1 MTYQNYSLKQLQQ
14 IDAAH
19 HLHPFTDNK
28 ELRAAGSRMIVRA
41 DGPYIYDSEGN
52 ELLDG
57 MAGLWCVAVG
67 YGRNEL
73 ADAAYAQMKELP
85 YYNSFFRCSTPT
97 PVLLA
102 QKLAEIAPEEHQPG
116 VLTARPARKP
126 TTRRCGWCG
135 TIWAL
140 EGKPEKNRIISR
152 KWAYHGSTITGASLG
167 GMEGMHKQLDGA
179 MPNIVHVMP
188 PYAFELALPG
198 ESDHD
203 FGLRAAKAVEDAILE
218 AGADNVAAFIGE
230 PIMGAGGV
238 KIAPESYWPEIQ
250 RICRKYDVLLMLD
263 EVITGYGRTGEWFA
277 AQTFGIEAD
286 TITTAKALTS
296 GYQPLS
302 ALLVGDRIAETLVDK
317 GGEFNH
323 GYTYSG
329 HPVACAVALKNLE
342 IIERE
347 GLIER
352 VRDDTGPYLAQM
364 LRERVAGHEL
374 VGEVRSVGLMAAIEI
389 VKDRTTRERYK
400 PGGRAAV
407 VVRDHA
413 IAQGMMMRATGDT
426 MILSPP
432 LIWTRET
439 IDMAGDRIARAL
451 ELAAADLAKTG
462 LSDNG
467 GERTLWARPP
477 SVSRREWRLL
487 AR

>member
-1 MTYQNYSLKQLQQ
+1 MTYQNFSLSQLQA

-19 HLHPFTDNK
+19 YLHPFTDHK
-28 ELRAAGSRMIVRA
+28 DLRAAGSRMIVRA
-41 DGPYIYDSEGN
+41 DGPFIYDSEGG

-57 MAGLWCVAVG
+57 MAGLWCVNIG

-73 ADAAYAQMKELP
+73 AEAAYEQMKELP
-85 YYNSFFRCSTPT
+85 YYNSFFRCATPT
-97 PVLLA
+97 PVLLSK
-102 QKLAEIAPEEHQPG
+102 KLAEIAPRHINQVFYGSSGSESND
-116 VLTARPARKP
+116 TALRLVRHY
-126 TTRRCGWCG
+126 
-135 TIWAL
+135 WAL

-152 KWAYHGSTITGASLG
+152 NMAYHGSTVAGTSLG
-167 GMEGMHKQLDGA
+167 GMEGMHEQLGGA
-179 MPNIVHVMP
+179 VPNIVHVMM
-188 PYAFELALPG
+188 PYSYELALPG

-218 AGADNVAAFIGE
+218 AGAANVAAFIGE

-238 KIAPESYWPEIQ
+238 KIPPASYWPEIQ

-277 AQTFGIEAD
+277 AQSMGIEPD

-302 ALLVGDRIAETLVDK
+302 ALLVGDRISKTLVEK
-317 GGEFNH
+317 GGEFYH

-342 IIERE
+342 IIENE

-352 VRDDTGPYLAQM
+352 VKNDTGPYFAKM
-364 LRERVAGHEL
+364 LRERISGHPL
-374 VGEVRSVGLMAAIEI
+374 VGEVRSFGLMGAIEI
-389 VKDRTTRERYK
+389 VKDKATRERFQ
-400 PGGRAAV
+400 PEGSAAV

-413 IAQGMMMRATGDT
+413 IAQGMMMRATGDS

-439 IDMAGDRIARAL
+439 IDMAGDRIAKAL
-451 ELAAADLAKTG
+451 DLALADLSKAK
-462 LSDNG
+462 
-467 GERTLWARPP
+467 
-477 SVSRREWRLL
+477 
-487 AR
+487 

>member
-1 MTYQNYSLKQLQQ
+1 MTYQNFSLSQLQA
-14 IDAAH
+14 IDSAH
-19 HLHPFTDNK
+19 HIHPFTDHK
-28 ELRAAGSRMIVRA
+28 DLRAAGARMITRA
-41 DGPYIYDSEGN
+41 NGPFIYDSEGN

-57 MAGLWCVAVG
+57 MAGLWCVNIG

-73 ADAAYAQMKELP
+73 AEAAYEQMKELP

-97 PVLLA
+97 PVLLSK
-102 QKLAEIAPEEHQPG
+102 KLAELAPKNINQVFYGSSGSESND
-116 VLTARPARKP
+116 TALRLVRHY
-126 TTRRCGWCG
+126 
-135 TIWAL
+135 WAL
-140 EGKPEKNRIISR
+140 EGKPQKNRIISR
-152 KWAYHGSTITGASLG
+152 NMAYHGSTITGASLG
-167 GMEGMHKQLDGA
+167 GMSGMHEQLGGA
-179 MPNIVHVMP
+179 VPNIVHVMM
-188 PYAFELALPG
+188 PYAYELALPG

-218 AGADNVAAFIGE
+218 AGAENVAAFIGE

-238 KIAPESYWPEIQ
+238 KIPPASYWPEIQ

-277 AQTFGIEAD
+277 AQTMGIEAD

-302 ALLVGDRIAETLVDK
+302 ALLVGDRIASTLVEK

-342 IIERE
+342 IIEKE

-352 VRDDTGPYLAQM
+352 VKNDTGPYFAQM
-364 LRERVAGHEL
+364 LRERISGHSL
-374 VGEVRSVGLMAAIEI
+374 VGEVRSIGLMGAIEI
-389 VKDRTTRERYK
+389 VKDKATRERFQ
-400 PGGRAAV
+400 PVGSAAV

-413 IAQGMMMRATGDT
+413 IAKGMMLRATGDS

-439 IDMAGDRIARAL
+439 IDMAGERIARAL
-451 ELAAADLAKTG
+451 DLAEADLRKT
-462 LSDNG
+462 S
-467 GERTLWARPP
+467 
-477 SVSRREWRLL
+477 
-487 AR
+487 